1 MGKSSRRKKEA
12 RIFREEDAV
21 SKDQWN
27 ESIRRLKSNVSYD
40 TPVIRYKWKIKN
52 KYPKTEVPA

>member
-12 RIFREEDAV
+12 RIFREEEGV
-21 SKDQWN
+21 SKDKWRD
-27 ESIRRLKSNVSYD
+27 SIRYVKNNVSYD

-52 KYPKTEVPA
+52 KYPKTVVPV